1 MTHSSLP
8 ACARADPRL
17 SNGGYVI
24 FDDFKINQARAA
36 ILDFRLL
43 HNVSSQVM
51 TANRYDR
58 MPIGPGAAVS
68 DRTQWPF
75 HTFDRIAFWQ
85 KTAERG

>member
-1 MTHSSLP
+1 MHALSC
-8 ACARADPRL
+8 ACIVCCCVL
-17 SNGGYVI
+17 
-24 FDDFKINQARAA
+24 QARAA

-58 MPIGPGAAVS
+58 ISSGAGSVF
-68 DRTQWPF
+68 DHTQWPF